1 MPKLI
6 LMDHDGAID
15 DLLSQLLVLT
25 MSDTELIGVTVT
37 PADCYIEPALES
49 TYKLLQLMGQEQVA
63 LGRRLLWHQR
73 VS

>member
-25 MSDTELIGVTVT
+25 MPDAELIGVTVT
-37 PADCYIEPALES
+37 PGAVQAVD
-49 TYKLLQLMGQEQVA
+49 TYFIYQLTVC
-63 LGRRLLWHQR
+63 
-73 VS
+73 